1 MRPKILFFDILGS
14 VVDWRGS
21 IAAEVA
27 GFFARH
33 RISGIDAVVFADDWV
48 GRYDDAIEPVRAG
61 TRGFVTLDIV
71 NRETLEASLAVHGL
85 SAAAF
90 PPDALADLNAG
101 WRRLKPWPDAV
112 EGIAR
117 LKRDFIAAPLSDGNT
132 RLLVDIPRLSGITF
146 DTIFGADVTRG
157 YKPMPE
163 VYRGACALLG
173 VAPAEA
179 MLVAAHAYDLAA
191 ARACGLATAY
201 IARDRAA
208 ADPSKAPDP
217 DAAKGWD
224 MVADSLTDLADQFAR
239 QG

>member
-1 MRPKILFFDILGS
+1 MRPQVLFFDILGS

-33 RISGIDAVVFADDWV
+33 EIMGIDAAAFADDWV
-48 GRYDDAIEPVRAG
+48 GRYDNAIEPVRAG
-61 TRGFVTLDIV
+61 TRGFVTLDTI
-71 NRETLEASLAVHGL
+71 NRETLEACLAAHGL
-85 SAAAF
+85 AASAF
-90 PPDALADLNAG
+90 TPGDLADLNAG
-101 WRRLKPWPDAV
+101 WHRLKPWPDAV
-112 EGIAR
+112 EVIAR
-117 LKRDFIAAPLSDGNT
+117 LKRDFIVAPLSDGNT
-132 RLLVDIPRLSGITF
+132 RLLVDIARMSGIGF
-146 DTIFGADVTRG
+146 DTIFGADVTRA

-163 VYRGACALLG
+163 VYRVACALLG
-173 VAPAEA
+173 VAPGEA
-179 MLVAAHAYDLAA
+179 MLVAAHPYDLAA

-208 ADPSKAPDP
+208 ADPSKPVDP
-217 DAAKGWD
+217 QAAEVWD